1 MNKANFSAKALKEF
15 RTLVNR
21 EHKSL
26 SSCLRTIRDNWAMVE
41 SLAEADGLG
50 LEDVTP
56 KYIVN
61 HLHNDNYNRAGVL
74 GRLVKVEGSDEKE
87 FRAWETWTPAR
98 ALDYLRRASACH
110 FRELCKK

>member
-1 MNKANFSAKALKEF
+1 MIKSFFSAKALKDF
-15 RTLVNR
+15 RTLVNK

-26 SSCLRTIRDNWAMVE
+26 SSCLRTIGDNWAMIE
-41 SLAEADGLG
+41 ALAEADGLR

-56 KYIVN
+56 KYIVE

-74 GRLVKVEGSDEKE
+74 GRMVKVEGSDEKD

-110 FRELCKK
+110 FRELMK